1 MKKIIFLLSLIVL
14 AFGVNAQSTSPRFG
28 TTVGSDNTG
37 RVLTYKYQTVTD
49 AVGSVDSTVLNANA
63 WETIVRVVLNDTICF
78 KNPVVT
84 RCDAGDRL
92 TIIASNSSAAVKR
105 IKFSGSNWITAGT
118 ASTTASTSGRA
129 VITFI
134 FDGAKWVEKSRVV
147 Q

>member
-1 MKKIIFLLSLIVL
+1 MKKLIFIFTLVVFAIG
-14 AFGVNAQSTSPRFG
+14 ANAQSTSPRFG
-28 TTVGSDNTG
+28 TTAGSDNTG

-49 AVGSVDSTVLNANA
+49 AVGSVDSTALNPNA

-84 RCDAGDRL
+84 RSDAGDRL

-118 ASTTASTSGRA
+118 ASTTASTNGRA

>member
-1 MKKIIFLLSLIVL
+1 MKNIILLISIFMIGLG
-14 AFGVNAQSTSPRFG
+14 ASAQSTNPRFG
-28 TTVGSDNTG
+28 TTAGADNTG

-49 AVGSVDSTVLNANA
+49 ASGSVDSSALNTSA
-63 WETIVRVVLNDTICF
+63 WETIVRVSLVDTICF

-84 RCDAGDRL
+84 RCYAGDKL
-92 TIIASNSSAAVKR
+92 TIVGSNSTAAVKR

-129 VITFI
+129 VISFI
-134 FDGAKWVEKSRVV
+134 FDGAKWVEQSRVV